1 MGSKQTNKQT
11 NEPLGFLLI
20 KELLVYL
27 EHFMFLVLTWVF
39 LPLKIEADLLK
50 IERGTG
56 TFQKC
61 QIDFIYLVYLRKPN
75 RKQGFCSIL
84 KLLFVP
90 PLSIID
96 TSPFLYNFV
105 SILYD
110 CLFADKNLVKP
121 KKVAR

>member
-1 MGSKQTNKQT
+1 
-11 NEPLGFLLI
+11 
-20 KELLVYL
+20 
-27 EHFMFLVLTWVF
+27 MFLVLTWVF

-50 IERGTG
+50 IERGTE

-61 QIDFIYLVYLRKPN
+61 QIDLCIYLVYLRKPN

-105 SILYD
+105 SILQLLI
-110 CLFADKNLVKP
+110 CRQ
-121 KKVAR
+121 KVLSNQKR